1 MKKWLAI
8 AGIAVLTI
16 IVISVIALANL
27 NSLINSHKDYLL
39 ARAQESM
46 GRTMS
51 VGEIAVTLW
60 GGIGVRLKQFA
71 LSDDPAFSK
80 DPFVSADDLQVNV
93 KLMPLLKKQLEIRN
107 MVLHKPVINVLRD
120 KGGQFNFSTI
130 GGEKAKKEKAEKE
143 KEKEERAE
151 KGAAPPLEV
160 SLVDVDGGEV
170 RYSDAAQG

>member
-1 MKKWLAI
+1 MKKWLRI
-8 AGIAVLTI
+8 AGIAGFAI
-16 IVISVIALANL
+16 IVVAVLALADL
-27 NSLINSHKDYLL
+27 NSPLNHHKDYLL

-80 DPFVSADDLQVNV
+80 DPLVSAADLQVNV

-107 MVLHKPVINVLRD
+107 MFLNQPVINVMRD
-120 KGGQFNFSTI
+120 KSGQFNF
-130 GGEKAKKEKAEKE
+130 A
-143 KEKEERAE
+143 
-151 KGAAPPLEV
+151 
-160 SLVDVDGGEV
+160 
-170 RYSDAAQG
+170 